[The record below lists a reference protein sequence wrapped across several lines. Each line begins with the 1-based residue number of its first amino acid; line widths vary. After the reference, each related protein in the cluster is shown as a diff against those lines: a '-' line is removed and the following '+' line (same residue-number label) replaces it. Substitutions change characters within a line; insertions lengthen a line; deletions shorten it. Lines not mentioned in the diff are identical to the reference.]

1 MASTE
6 ITEGAEGKKERNS
19 EWDFIAVSYTHLDV
33 YKRQL
38 LNVALYAVLRFKMLM
53 SANPDA
59 LTPGPLLVG
68 VGLASLLFAALMI
81 YRRGDIKRLFASVSY
96 THLDVYK
103 RQG

>member
-1 MASTE
+1 M
-6 ITEGAEGKKERNS
+6 
-19 EWDFIAVSYTHLDV
+19 
-33 YKRQL
+33 YKRQVLSGLL

-81 YRRGDIKRLFASVSY
+81 YRRGDIKRLFAYSSIEHMGIM
-96 THLDVYK
+96 TFAFGMGGPLANFAGLLHMTMHLSLIHI
-103 RQG
+103 